1 MEFPEVQLYV
11 DGRPMVASKNNPE
24 IIDDWPLHNSH
35 GLNTTLTVGACW
47 QGKPTREKTNSLD
60 VGSIF
65 FFFPTFLCLTGSQ
78 SRMQHF
84 MHGSMAGLSI
94 LAGQTELDE
103 VIACFHKCKENLEAP
118 PMELL
123 QPGME
128 ILNNN
133 GL

>member
-1 MEFPEVQLYV
+1 MFVQF
-11 DGRPMVASKNNPE
+11 DFS
-24 IIDDWPLHNSH
+24 I
-35 GLNTTLTVGACW
+35 
-47 QGKPTREKTNSLD
+47 EKKKKK
-60 VGSIF
+60 
-65 FFFPTFLCLTGSQ
+65 TGSQ

-84 MHGSMAGLSI
+84 MRGSMAGLSI

-133 GL
+133 GTVFKLILSSSKLTLSEKLCYYRFD

>member
-1 MEFPEVQLYV
+1 MQLYV

-47 QGKPTREKTNSLD
+47 QGKKRHNKLQTD
-60 VGSIF
+60 GYVCSIF
-65 FFFPTFLCLTGSQ
+65 SYFFFLKTGSQ

-84 MHGSMAGLSI
+84 MRGSMAGLSI

-133 GL
+133 GTVFQN

>member
-1 MEFPEVQLYV
+1 MNQLHY
-11 DGRPMVASKNNPE
+11 
-24 IIDDWPLHNSH
+24 
-35 GLNTTLTVGACW
+35 
-47 QGKPTREKTNSLD
+47 
-60 VGSIF
+60 
-65 FFFPTFLCLTGSQ
+65 CLSTGSQ

-84 MHGSMAGLSI
+84 MRGSMAGLSI
-94 LAGQTELDE
+94 LTGQTELDE

-133 GL
+133 GTIFHSQSTIVLTS

>member
-1 MEFPEVQLYV
+1 
-11 DGRPMVASKNNPE
+11 
-24 IIDDWPLHNSH
+24 
-35 GLNTTLTVGACW
+35 
-47 QGKPTREKTNSLD
+47 
-60 VGSIF
+60 
-65 FFFPTFLCLTGSQ
+65 
-78 SRMQHF
+78 MQHF